1 MYYGEMI
8 FSDMLKD
15 YYTNFKRIQQNIMDI
30 DSSIT
35 NNLIVSKQN
44 EISIK
49 INSSLSSDINKIM
62 EVVNMIDT
70 NLKKYIENLNVLN
83 NGFINGNLNLD
94 IDIPFFKEAVDIIEN
109 EL

>member
-8 FSDMLKD
+8 FSDAIKD
-15 YYTNFKRIQQNIMDI
+15 YYTNFKEIKQNIMDI

-35 NNLIVSKQN
+35 YGLIVSNQN
-44 EISIK
+44 ELSIK
-49 INSSLSSDINKIM
+49 INAALSNDIDKIL
-62 EVVNMIDT
+62 EVVNMIDD
-70 NLKKYIENLNVLN
+70 NWKKYIENLNVLN
-83 NGFINGNLNLD
+83 NGFITGNLNLD